1 MENLDLVKII
11 EINEILKE
19 EKVTV
24 KDVKNILKNSNRL
37 NNLLYDSL
45 KYFIEEEAI
54 DKPLIENIKI
64 NNVTKQLIYTY
75 LRKNKVEI
83 VDLSEIEKIE
93 EIENYQDENIE
104 EYNSQ
109 CFSDDFINL
118 YLKEASSY
126 PLLTNEQE
134 KDLFIRYNNG
144 EKELKDILI
153 NSNLRLV
160 ISVARRYYN
169 KTVELLDLIEYGNE
183 GLIKAI
189 DKFDVTKGYKFS
201 TYATWWIRQAVTRGI
216 HNTGRM
222 IRIPVHVNESI
233 NKIKRIRNNYYNEN
247 GSYPNVE
254 QIMKLTDYSKAKVEL
269 CLKNLEDVGSLDS
282 PVGEM
287 QHGEQTTVGDFV
299 KLDYSLED
307 EAISNARID
316 EIREMIDSLNER
328 EREIIL
334 LRFGFE
340 DGNPY
345 TLEQVGAKFNLTRER
360 IRQIEAKA
368 IRKLKIK
375 MRKSNFK
382 R

>member
-64 NNVTKQLIYTY
+64 NNVTKQLIYAY

-83 VDLSEIEKIE
+83 VDLSEIE
-93 EIENYQDENIE
+93 EIENYEDENIE

-134 KDLFIRYNNG
+134 KDLFMRYNNG

-201 TYATWWIRQAVTRGI
+201 TYATWWIRQAITRGI

-233 NKIKRIRNNYYNEN
+233 NKIQKIRSKYFNEN

-254 QIMKLTDYSKAKVEL
+254 QIMKLTGYSKAKVEL
-269 CLKNLEDVGSLDS
+269 CLKNLEDVGSLDA

-299 KLDYSLED
+299 KSDYSLED
-307 EAISNARID
+307 EAISNARIN
-316 EIREMIDSLNER
+316 EIREIIDSLNER

-340 DGNPY
+340 DGNPH

-368 IRKLKIK
+368 IRKLKRK

>member
-1 MENLDLVKII
+1 MQFKQWSYSIADSSNSLVYLDNTSIFNFNLS
-11 EINEILKE
+11 
-19 EKVTV
+19 TR
-24 KDVKNILKNSNRL
+24 RL
-37 NNLLYDSL
+37 NLSLLYDSL

-75 LRKNKVEI
+75 LRKYKVEI
-83 VDLSEIEKIE
+83 VDLSEIE

-368 IRKLKIK
+368 LRKLKIK